1 MFWTQF
7 LGAFNDNLFKN
18 ALTILALFTGARVFG
33 IPPEQLVPLAAGVFI
48 LPFFL
53 FSAVAGEYS
62 DKVEKSRLLRRIKGL
77 ELAVMAVA
85 AVAFLTE
92 QLGLGLVALFGMGTQ
107 SALFGPA
114 KYSILPQL
122 LDDEDLVEGNALVE
136 VATYLAIL
144 VGTLVGGLLITVEV
158 AGHPVGIWAVSASM
172 IAVAMVG
179 YLTAT
184 RIPKVPITDPVPHVR
199 WSPLGP
205 TRDVLRIAAS
215 KRSVWLSILG
225 ITWFW
230 AFGSAFLSLFP
241 VYAKNVLGGDPGVA
255 TSFLAMF
262 SCGIA
267 AGSLICSRLS
277 RHRLELGLVPIGAAG
292 MSLFCLDL
300 FWVGQPWAVVDGQS
314 LGMAGFLS
322 TLAGWRILFD
332 LFMVSAFGGMYI
344 VPLYTLIQKRSDPA
358 QRSRV
363 IAANNIVN
371 SFFMVAMSLALI
383 AAQGLG
389 LTPWQIFGILAVLNA
404 IASLYIFWQVPEFLI
419 RFLAWTLSN
428 VLYRVNVVGRENL
441 PEDGACV
448 IAANHVSFVDFLVL
462 GGALQRPTHF
472 LMDASFT
479 HYPFMG
485 WFRKNEI
492 CIPIASPRR
501 DPDAYAQ
508 AFVSVRRKLCEGRI
522 VGIFPEGKL
531 TSDGSL
537 APFKAGI
544 EKIIDRDPVPV
555 VPIAIHG
562 LWGSW
567 FSRKRGNAMAGR
579 PRRFRAEITIQIG
592 APISPEHLTSTHLHT
607 RVQSLLSEA
616 AT

>member
-7 LGAFNDNLFKN
+7 LGAFNDNVFKN
-18 ALTILALFTGARVFG
+18 ALTILVLFTGARVFG
-33 IPPEQLVPLAAGVFI
+33 LPPEQLVPIAAGVFI

-53 FSAVAGEYS
+53 FSAVAGEYT
-62 DKVEKSRLLRRIKGL
+62 DKVEKSRLIRRIKGL
-77 ELAVMAVA
+77 ELAVMTVA

-122 LDDEDLVEGNALVE
+122 VDDEDLVEGNALVE

-144 VGTLVGGLLITVEV
+144 VGTIVGGLLITVEL
-158 AGHPVGIWAVSASM
+158 AGQPVGIWVVSAGMLVVS
-172 IAVAMVG
+172 AVG
-179 YLTAT
+179 YLAAT
-184 RIPKVPITDPVPHVR
+184 RIPEVPTTDTTATMR

-215 KRSVWLSILG
+215 KRSVLLSILG

-241 VYAKNVLGGDPGVA
+241 VYAKRVLGGDPMIA
-255 TSFLAMF
+255 TTFLAMF

-267 AGSLICSRLS
+267 AGSMICSRLS

-292 MSLFCLDL
+292 MSLFCIDL
-300 FWVGQPWAVVDGQS
+300 FWIGQPWPVVDGQS
-314 LGMAGFLS
+314 VGLARFLS
-322 TLAGWRILFD
+322 TFAGWRILFD
-332 LFMVSAFGGMYI
+332 LLMVSTFGGLYI
-344 VPLYTLIQKRSDPA
+344 VPLYTLIQKRSESA
-358 QRSRV
+358 LLSRV

-371 SFFMVAMSLALI
+371 SLFMVAMSLALV
-383 AAQGLG
+383 AMLAMGM
-389 LTPWQIFGILAVLNA
+389 TPWQIFGILAVLNG
-404 IASLYIFWQVPEFLI
+404 IAGVYIFWQVPEFLI

-428 VLYRVNVVGRENL
+428 VLYRVQVVGRENL
-441 PEDGACV
+441 PQEGACV
-448 IAANHVSFVDFLVL
+448 IAANHVSFIDFLVL

-479 HYPFMG
+479 NYPLMK
-485 WFRKNEI
+485 WFRRHDL

-501 DPDAYAQ
+501 DVLAYEQ
-508 AFVSVRRKLCEGRI
+508 AFVSVRRKLWEGRI

-531 TSDGSL
+531 TTDGEMG
-537 APFKAGI
+537 PFKAGI
-544 EKIIDRDPVPV
+544 EKIIERDPVPV

-567 FSRKRGNAMAGR
+567 FSRRRGPALSGM
-579 PRRFRAEITIQIG
+579 PRRFRARITIQIG
-592 APISPEHLTSTHLHT
+592 APIDPEDLTSTQLRT
-607 RVQSLLSEA
+607 RVQTLLSVA
-616 AT
+616 AR